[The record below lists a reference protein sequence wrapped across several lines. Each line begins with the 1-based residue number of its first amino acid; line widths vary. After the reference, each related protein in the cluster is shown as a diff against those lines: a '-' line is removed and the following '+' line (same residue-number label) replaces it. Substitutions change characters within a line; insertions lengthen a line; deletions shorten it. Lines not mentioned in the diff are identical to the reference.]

1 VEHTP
6 EMTRPRLL
14 ILLETALLIA
24 LTLWCGW
31 RSVHD
36 PFHFD
41 DALFLQSA
49 QVTEPVGPFLVFQP
63 ARGRQLTYQ
72 TFYWNYRIGASNPFG
87 YHLVNLL
94 IHLANVLGVY
104 LLAALLIVPAPD
116 TPARRVWP
124 WIPMA
129 AAAIFAAHP
138 VQSEAVNYVY
148 QRSTLLAA
156 FFSLLSMNA
165 WLLCRRAK
173 RPWIFRV
180 AAIASFIL
188 AVASKESALVL
199 PAVWVVYVWA
209 YAGDWRSFRQSI
221 SASWRTWVAV
231 AAAMILSLG
240 WMLIGLRLSG
250 DRTIGLPMTPEALRY
265 LGRQTQVFATYLRM
279 LVWPAG
285 LSVDHDFRAAPFLS
299 LYSILSIALLA
310 VVLMGII
317 RLRRRNPTPCFLAS
331 AFLILLAPTSSFVP
345 SADLL
350 FEHRLYLPM
359 IPGAVL
365 VAWGAISLLS
375 AWKTTARVRQAAW
388 IAGIVLALTPLALLF
403 RHRTWIWGD
412 NVRLWQDAASKA
424 PWNARAQYNLGVSLL
439 GRDVEEAG
447 AAFAKAVALKPGYA
461 AALYDL
467 GWLAQKA
474 GRAERAGEYYRKAL
488 EADPLYWQAHQNL
501 GNLYLIRGNLP
512 DAIREYGAV
521 IRLRTDYWPAYQSLA
536 AAQVQSGDF
545 KESIGT
551 LETLQRLQPDSLE
564 AQYLRAYVFVAEGR
578 IAEAESELDSL
589 ARKDKDGAYR
599 VRAEELRA
607 WIRGGQSPV
616 SLNVR
621 KRH

>member
-1 VEHTP
+1 VRIDWAGNLRGHVP
-6 EMTRPRLL
+6 EMIRPRWL
-14 ILLETALLIA
+14 ILPETTLLTA

-31 RSVHD
+31 GSVHN

-41 DALFLQSA
+41 DVLFLQSA
-49 QVTEPVGPFLVFQP
+49 QVTEPAGPFLGLQP
-63 ARGRQLTYQ
+63 AQGRQLTYQ
-72 TFYWNYRIGASNPFG
+72 TFHWNYQIGGTNPFG

-104 LLAALLIVPAPD
+104 LFAALLIVPAPD
-116 TPARRVWP
+116 IPALRVWP

-148 QRSTLLAA
+148 QRSTLLAV

-165 WLLCRRAK
+165 WLQCRRAR
-173 RPWIFRV
+173 RPWIFRTV
-180 AAIASFIL
+180 AIASYVL
-188 AVASKESALVL
+188 AVASKESALIL
-199 PAVWVVYVWA
+199 PVVWVAYVWA
-209 YAGDWRSFRQSI
+209 YGGDWRSFRQSI

-231 AAAMILSLG
+231 IAAMILALG

-250 DRTIGLPMTPEALRY
+250 DRTIGLPMTPEGLRY

-299 LYSILSIALLA
+299 IYSILSIALLA
-310 VVLMGII
+310 VVIMGII

-345 SADLL
+345 SADLI

-365 VAWGAISLLS
+365 MAWGGISLVS
-375 AWKTTARVRQAAW
+375 AWKGNARARQATW
-388 IAGIVLALTPLALLF
+388 IAGIVLVLAPLALLF
-403 RHRTWIWGD
+403 RHRTWVWAD

-439 GRDVEEAG
+439 GRDVE
-447 AAFAKAVALKPGYA
+447 AARAALAKAVALQPGYA
-461 AALYDL
+461 AALYNL
-467 GWLAQKA
+467 GWLAQKT
-474 GRAERAGEYYRKAL
+474 GRPESAGEYYRKAL

-501 GNLYLIRGNLP
+501 GNLCVLRGNLP
-512 DAIREYGAV
+512 DAVRQYREV

-536 AAQVQSGDF
+536 AAQVQLGDF
-545 KESIGT
+545 REAIGT
-551 LETLQRLQPDSLE
+551 LGTLQRLKPDSRE
-564 AQYLRAYVFVAEGR
+564 AQYLRAYIFVAEGR

-589 ARKDKDGAYR
+589 AKMDKDGAYR
-599 VRAEELRA
+599 VRAEELRR
-607 WIRGGQSPV
+607 WIER
-616 SLNVR
+616 R
-621 KRH
+621 